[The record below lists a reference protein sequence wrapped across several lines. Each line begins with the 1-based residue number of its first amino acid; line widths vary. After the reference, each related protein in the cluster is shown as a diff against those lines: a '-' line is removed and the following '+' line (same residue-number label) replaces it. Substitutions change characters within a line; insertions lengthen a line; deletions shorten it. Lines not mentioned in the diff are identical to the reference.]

1 MPLAPTPSL
10 CPHPCPV
17 RGLSGGDTGGGRGG
31 AETTDNEENAGAQ
44 ELRLGGTSAKG
55 SKGPKVA
62 LGVVG
67 EPGMGV
73 SLVLVLVPG
82 TELREPS
89 NFLNHRCVLRH
100 L

>member
-62 LGVVG
+62 LGVAG

-73 SLVLVLVPG
+73 CVWSLSL
-82 TELREPS
+82 
-89 NFLNHRCVLRH
+89 FLAQSYENPPTS
-100 L
+100 